1 MKIIIGHCYL
11 VLALLLSTA
20 SAADSSL
27 PSSYQF
33 ASIEYLLEQEVARE
47 VIPQIYQGLGINVDV
62 LPLPANRAQ
71 YVAVSG
77 QVDGEVMRIWRY
89 GEDNPTMLR
98 VPTPYYYVET
108 MAFVRADSGIVIREP
123 KELEPYRVV
132 KIRGIKHT
140 SNITAGLPRVRD
152 VDSTKMMFE
161 LLQNN
166 KADVALTNHLDGQI
180 MMKRYHFDNITSM
193 STHLGHLVLYHY
205 LHPKHA
211 RLLPVIDAEFKRIKA
226 SSILGDIIKAAETR
240 VIERQLLLE

>member
-20 SAADSSL
+20 FAADGPLL
-27 PSSYQF
+27 PSYRF

-47 VIPQIYQGLGINVDV
+47 VIPEIYQGLGMKVEI

-108 MAFVRADSGIVIREP
+108 MAFVRADSGIIIREP
-123 KELEPYRVV
+123 KDLQPYRVV
-132 KIRGIKHT
+132 RVRGVKHT
-140 SNITAGLPRVRD
+140 NNVTADLSRVRD
-152 VDSTKMMFE
+152 VDSTQMMLE

-166 KADVALTNHLDGQI
+166 QADVALTNHLDGLI
-180 MMKRYHFDNITSM
+180 MMKRYHFDNITGM
-193 STHLGHLVLYHY
+193 PTHLGHLALYHY

-211 RLLPVIDAEFKRIKA
+211 KLLPVIDTEFKRLEDA
-226 SSILGDIIKAAETR
+226 SELATIIKAAETR